1 LNRDRTKKKMPAS
14 ALFRCACGRP
24 APPRHAAHAVQC
36 GFSLLETLVSLVIL
50 LAVITVVMS
59 GIAQLTATQGT
70 ISNRTEMHEGV
81 RSATELLQ
89 QEVGQ
94 AGRISL
100 PATVTLSAAATASSS
115 AESVAV
121 TSSTGMYVGM
131 YLDVLPDTASSGNYE
146 TIQLTAVN
154 SATNITASGFS
165 FAHISGAQ
173 LIVSGAIGTG
183 IIPPAALSYTS
194 PACPSSTVTPT
205 TYTAYSY
212 GSTCNTLKLVGD
224 INGNGSI
231 VYVEYTC
238 SPGTSA
244 SPGYLYRNVITSPL
258 SAASKPSATASQ
270 VLLNNLITNPSGAPC
285 FQYQTSTGQSSATYV
300 LDVAVTLT
308 VQTQL
313 EDPQTHQFQQETK
326 ALLNVSPRN
335 VFDAWELD
343 TAQAH
348 SLERV
353 QPIPPN
359 ITTSL
364 LNP

>member
-1 LNRDRTKKKMPAS
+1 VNRDRTKNKTSAS
-14 ALFRCACGRP
+14 ALLPFASGLP
-24 APPRHAAHAVQC
+24 APPRRAAHAVQC
-36 GFSLLETLVSLVIL
+36 GFSLLETVISLMVL
-50 LAVITVVMS
+50 LAVIAIIMS
-59 GIAQLTATQGT
+59 GMAQLTASQGT

-115 AESVAV
+115 PESVAV
-121 TSSTGMYVGM
+121 SSTTGMYVGM

-154 SATNITASGFS
+154 SGTNITASSFS
-165 FAHISGAQ
+165 FPHISGAQ

-183 IIPPAALSYTS
+183 IVPPAALSYTS

-224 INGNGSI
+224 INGTGGI
-231 VYVEYTC
+231 VYVEYSC
-238 SPGTSA
+238 VPGTST
-244 SPGYLYRNVITSPL
+244 SPGYLYRNMITSPL
-258 SAASKPSATASQ
+258 TATSKPAATSSQ
-270 VLLNNLITNPSGAPC
+270 VLMNNLLSNPSGAPC
-285 FQYQTSTGQSSATYV
+285 FQYQTATGQSGATYV
-300 LDVAVTLT
+300 VDVAVTLT

-359 ITTSL
+359 ITTNL